1 LQFPGNTG
9 SVDSVFWAF
18 LHPSPIAAG
27 SDKRFPQLNVPVA
40 QQDGI
45 SSPGQGALPI
55 SQQRLWVLER
65 LHPRHPAH
73 NVACA
78 FRLRGQ
84 LDAEKLGLAWREV
97 IQPYE
102 ILRTEFHAVEGAPQP
117 VGVPPFSPQ
126 MSVVDLEGVS
136 PEEREA
142 RLSQL
147 AQEETQR
154 PFDLSSVPLLR
165 ASLWRVASLEHMFLL
180 VAHRIVC
187 DEASLQVLVR
197 QLVLRY
203 GTGQSGETRAAAPTQ
218 YNAYVSRQAQVSEGQ
233 ISYWKQQ
240 LAGAPS
246 SLDLP
251 LDRPRPPEQT
261 FHGASQAFSIG
272 KPLLEQLRSLGQ
284 GHGATLFMTL
294 LAAFNVLL
302 SRYSRQDDLVV
313 GTAISGRGDPKL
325 ANLVGPIENMVALRT
340 DLSGG
345 PTFSKLLT
353 RIRDTTEEAFSH
365 QDVPFELL
373 LEQLPLERDLS
384 RNPVFQVAFNQQVA
398 SESILAAGLHWEP
411 VRFAPETEALD
422 LTVNV
427 VECDGQVEARFS
439 YSADLFEHSTIA
451 RMIAHF
457 QTLLQ
462 SAVENPE
469 RAISLLPILTPA
481 ERHQILVEWN
491 DTRVDHPRDV
501 PLHQFI
507 EEQVEKTPESVA
519 LIYESER
526 LTYRQLNNR
535 ANQLAHH
542 LKKLGVGPDVLVA
555 VCMERSL
562 ELVTAL
568 LAILKAGGAYVPL
581 DPEYPKERLETMLRD
596 AAAPVVVTQ
605 AHLLDRVPN
614 GALHVLC
621 LNRDWPLV
629 TPESPDNLPAAVGGK
644 NLAYAIYTSG
654 STGKPKGVPN
664 VHEGIV
670 NRLLWMQDMYKLT
683 SQDRVLQKTPFSFD
697 VSVWEFFWPLMTGAT
712 LVIARPGGHRDPAY
726 LVDLIAQQ
734 GITTLHFVPSMLSIF
749 LEAAGLER
757 CRTLRQVFASGEA
770 LPFELQERFFAK
782 LGAELHNLY
791 GPTEAAVDV
800 TYWACRPNSRQLIVP
815 IGRPIA
821 NTQIYILDAEL
832 QPVPIGVAGE
842 LHIGGVGLAR
852 EYLNRPDLTAQK
864 FIADPFSP
872 QPGARLY
879 KTGDLAR
886 FLADGNIEY
895 LGRID
900 HQVKLRGFRI
910 ELGEIES
917 ALTQH
922 PAVRQAAVVVR
933 EDIPGDKRLV
943 AYLVSKG
950 GDLDIRELRGYL
962 ARFLPEYMVPSGFS
976 ILPAL
981 PLTSSG
987 KVDRKALPA
996 PLPEHK
1002 YRSAVIAPRNQL
1014 ETQLVSIFQ
1023 KVLHTDSVS
1032 IQDDFFDLG
1041 GHSLTATRL
1050 LSQVKEITGRQIP
1063 LSVLFRG
1070 ATVESLAKLIGE
1082 QGDASDPVVME
1093 IQHGDSSRL
1102 PFFAIVPPG
1111 EESLGYAML
1120 ARHMGSAQ
1128 TVYKIQGHAPVV
1140 DGKRPYSKQ
1149 EMQDLTEEYV
1159 AAMRTVQLHGPYCL
1173 GGLCDGTH
1181 IAEQIVLSL
1190 EAQAEEVGLFA
1201 IFDTWVMQHSQI
1213 RWLWKVDYYRQR
1225 LRQMKWM
1232 TLAERLASYKRV
1244 AENKLDILRGKK
1256 TPRTDWQ
1263 QVYWPE
1269 GFTPARFRAPV
1280 VLFKRP
1286 KQQFYYIND
1295 PEMGWGRRSKGGVE
1309 IHEIDFHHLEILR
1322 EPHVRQFGETL
1333 AECVARVSRRTI
1345 KLEPSTQNQQASLT
1359 VSVQPVRQGS

>member
-1 LQFPGNTG
+1 MGP
-9 SVDSVFWAF
+9 
-18 LHPSPIAAG
+18 
-27 SDKRFPQLNVPVA
+27 
-40 QQDGI
+40 
-45 SSPGQGALPI
+45 
-55 SQQRLWVLER
+55 
-65 LHPRHPAH
+65 
-73 NVACA
+73 
-78 FRLRGQ
+78 
-84 LDAEKLGLAWREV
+84 LDADKLGCAWREI

-117 VGVPPFSPQ
+117 VVAPYFSRPL
-126 MSVVDLEGVS
+126 SAVDLQGAS
-136 PEEREA
+136 PEERDA
-142 RLSQL
+142 KLVQL
-147 AQEETQR
+147 AREETQR
-154 PFDLSSVPLLR
+154 PFDLSSSPLLR
-165 ASLWRVASLEHMFLL
+165 ASLWRVAPLEHVFLL
-180 VAHRIVC
+180 VAHCIVC

-197 QLVLRY
+197 QVALRY
-203 GTGQSGETRAAAPTQ
+203 GTGQSGESRVATQ
-218 YNAYVSRQAQVSEGQ
+218 PLMQYGQYVSRQGQVSQEH
-233 ISYWKQQ
+233 ISYWKQR

-251 LDRPRPPEQT
+251 IDRLRPPEQT
-261 FHGASQAFSIG
+261 FRGASQVFSIG
-272 KPLLEQLRSLGQ
+272 KPLLEQLRSLAEA
-284 GHGATLFMTL
+284 HGATLFMTL

-313 GTAISGRGDPKL
+313 GTAISGRSDPKL
-325 ANLVGPIENMVALRT
+325 ANLVGPIENMVALRA

-345 PTFSKLLT
+345 PSFSKLLT
-353 RIRDTTEEAFSH
+353 RIRAIAEEAFSH

-384 RNPVFQVAFNQQVA
+384 RNPVFQVAFNQQA
-398 SESILAAGLHWEP
+398 APEPILASGLRWEP
-411 VRFAPETEALD
+411 VRFEVDTEVLD

-427 VECDGQVEARFS
+427 IERDGQVETRFS
-439 YSADLFEHSTIA
+439 YCADLFEHSTIA
-451 RMIAHF
+451 RMITHF

-469 RAISLLPILTPA
+469 RAISRLPILTPV

-491 DTRVDHPRDV
+491 DTRVAYPRDV
-501 PLHQFI
+501 PLNHFI
-507 EEQVEKTPESVA
+507 EKQVDKTPESVA
-519 LIYESER
+519 LIYESEQ

-596 AAAPVVVTQ
+596 AAAPVVLTQ
-605 AHLLDRVPN
+605 VHLLDRVPN
-614 GALHVLC
+614 GAPHVLC
-621 LNRDWPLV
+621 LDRDWPLV
-629 TPESPDNLPAAVGGK
+629 GTESPDNLPATVNGK

-683 SQDRVLQKTPFSFD
+683 SRDRVLQKTPFSFD

-712 LVIARPGGHRDPAY
+712 LVVARPGGHRDTAY
-726 LVDLIAQQ
+726 LVDLIAQR

-749 LEAAGLER
+749 LEAASLER
-757 CRTLRQVFASGEA
+757 CRALRQVFASGEA
-770 LPFELQERFFAK
+770 LPFELQERFFAR

-800 TYWACRPNSRQLIVP
+800 TYWACRPNSRQPVVP

-864 FIADPFSP
+864 FVADAFSQ

-900 HQVKLRGFRI
+900 HQVKLRGFRV

-922 PAVRQAAVVVR
+922 PAIRQAAVVVR
-933 EDIPGDKRLV
+933 EDVPGDKRLV
-943 AYLVSKG
+943 AYLVSNG
-950 GDLDIRELRGYL
+950 GDLDIRELRNYL
-962 ARFLPEYMVPSGFS
+962 ARFLPDYMVPSGFS
-976 ILPAL
+976 VLPAL

-1002 YRSAVIAPRNQL
+1002 RLSDVIAPRNQL
-1014 ETQLVSIFQ
+1014 ETQLASIFQ
-1023 KVLHTDSVS
+1023 RVLNTDSVS

-1070 ATVESLAKLIGE
+1070 ATVESLARLISE
-1082 QGDASDPVVME
+1082 QADDSDPVVME

-1128 TVYKIQGHAPVV
+1128 TVYKVQGHAPVV
-1140 DGKRPYSKQ
+1140 GSERPYSKQ
-1149 EMQDLTEEYV
+1149 EMQALTEEYT
-1159 AAMRTVQLHGPYCL
+1159 AAMRTVQPHGPYCL

-1181 IAEQIVLSL
+1181 IAEQIVLRL
-1190 EAQAEEVGLFA
+1190 EAQGEEVGLFA

-1232 TLAERLASYKRV
+1232 NLTERLASYKRV
-1244 AENKLDILRGKK
+1244 AENKVDILRGKK
-1256 TPRTDWQ
+1256 APRTDWQ
-1263 QVYWPE
+1263 EAYWPE

-1295 PEMGWGRRSKGGVE
+1295 PEMGWGRRSEGGVE

-1333 AECVARVSRRTI
+1333 AECMARVSRRTI
-1345 KLEPSTQNQQASLT
+1345 KLGPSTENQQASRT
-1359 VSVQPVRQGS
+1359 VSVQQVRQGS